1 MNSIIRKSTI
11 VFISII
17 SSFLLLSGSVFA
29 YDSFTQ
35 YEPDTDAVENQDY
48 SPSIGNGIESNVVDT
63 TNTTYITDAVS
74 YQNLTVGKTYTVR
87 GKLYE
92 ILIDDEGNPS
102 PVDTGIT
109 GSSSFVVENDDNVI
123 LLSRTQKI
131 NSGSVQVKY
140 NMAGYGGVAGKTF
153 VAKETISIDKN
164 TTLTLEDYSA
174 ERYIRVPSVTVSFA
188 ETTSGQKLIVPA
200 ADTSITI
207 TVDYQ
212 NLIPGKEYTIS
223 GNILQKNDSS
233 RGNPWVAI
241 KQNGKY
247 CSYSYTFIPSET
259 NGTVSLNTGLDSY
272 AFEGKKLSISSKLSS
287 SLNDIYFSVYDNNG
301 FVSDDDAM
309 RVISVTRT
317 VSCQST
323 NKNIGS
329 SVSNEKINVKLSCIN
344 FVLNES
350 YYIASSLRDAQTDA
364 ILSDINGNLLTKE
377 TTTNV
382 TKENQ
387 TVSFTF
393 DSLNTA
399 SLSGKRVYCKT
410 VVSYNDR
417 VLMIIGDT
425 SEPKSP
431 VYFPSITN
439 LSIRVNDGSTQSFVL
454 DSSNHVVGTV
464 VIDNIPSSG
473 SYSIEYGFRRVAD
486 TTNSQTTSGNT
497 TYGSRSNT
505 PYIISSSRAITIT
518 DNSCTTDIQFP
529 VPQVHHYSGEVLY
542 PYVKLYC
549 GSVLIDEYDSSVRAS
564 GVLVPTP
571 SPTPGP
577 TPTPAPTPV
586 PEPDN
591 SSSYDYTVYI
601 TQSGHCYHSSNCS
614 YARNSRPVSLSYALS
629 RGLRPC
635 SRCNPDW

>member
-1 MNSIIRKSTI
+1 MNSIFRKSTI
-11 VFISII
+11 VFISIV
-17 SSFLLLSGSVFA
+17 SSFLLLTGSVFA
-29 YDSFTQ
+29 YDSFIKN
-35 YEPDTDAVENQDY
+35 EPDTDVVETHDY
-48 SPSIGNGIESNVVDT
+48 SPRIGNGIESNVVDT
-63 TNTTYITDAVS
+63 TNTTYITDVVS

-87 GKLYE
+87 GRLFE
-92 ILIDDEGNPS
+92 IQIDDDGNPS

-140 NMAGYGGVAGKTF
+140 NMAGYGGIAGKTF

-233 RGNPWVAI
+233 RGSPWVAI
-241 KQNGKY
+241 KQNGEY

-259 NGTVSLNTGLDSY
+259 NGTVSLNTSLDSSNLV
-272 AFEGKKLSISSKLSS
+272 GKKLSISSKLSS
-287 SLNDIYFSVYDNNG
+287 TLNDIYFSVYDNNG
-301 FVSDDDAM
+301 YVNIDDAM
-309 RVISVTRT
+309 RVINVTRT
-317 VSCQST
+317 VSCQNT
-323 NKNIGS
+323 NTCVAS
-329 SVSNEKINVKLSCIN
+329 SVMDEKINVSISCVN
-344 FVLNES
+344 FIPNES

-364 ILSDINGNLLTKE
+364 ILMDSNGNLLTKE
-377 TTTNV
+377 TTVRIN
-382 TKENQ
+382 KENQ
-387 TVSFTF
+387 QVDFSYNIPSAT
-393 DSLNTA
+393 N
-399 SLSGKRVYCKT
+399 LSGKTVYCKT
-410 VVSYNDR
+410 VVSYNNR
-417 VLMIIGDT
+417 VLKIIGDM
-425 SEPKSP
+425 SDPQSP
-431 VYFPSITN
+431 VYFANISS
-439 LSIRVNDGSTQSFVL
+439 LSIHVNGNSTQSFTL
-454 DSSNHVVGTV
+454 DTSNSVTGTV
-464 VIDNIPSSG
+464 VIDNICTDRSYRIAYGFKGVTNTVNPNSANSG
-473 SYSIEYGFRRVAD
+473 S
-486 TTNSQTTSGNT
+486 
-497 TYGSRSNT
+497 
-505 PYIISSSRAITIT
+505 SSSNNVSYKTIHSNQPSYT
-518 DNSCTTDIQFP
+518 LDVSFPSPNIQRYLG
-529 VPQVHHYSGEVLY
+529 VVLY
-542 PYVKLYC
+542 PYVKLYY
-549 GSVLIDEYDSSVRAS
+549 GSVLIAVYDTSVSAS
-564 GVLVPTP
+564 GILVPTP
-571 SPTPGP
+571 SPTLGP